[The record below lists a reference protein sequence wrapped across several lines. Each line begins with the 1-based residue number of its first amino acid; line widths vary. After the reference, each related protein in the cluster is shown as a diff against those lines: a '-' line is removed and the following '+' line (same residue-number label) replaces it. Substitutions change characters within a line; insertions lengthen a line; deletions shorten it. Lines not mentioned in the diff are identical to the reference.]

1 MAENRVLE
9 AVARD
14 GTGKGAARS
23 VRREDRVPGVI
34 YGGGKDPQ
42 PISVNFPALLK
53 MLKAGHFTSSLL
65 NVKVDGAE
73 NRVVCRAV
81 QRNPVNDLPIHVDF
95 LRLTERSRVNLMIPV
110 VFEGHE
116 ASPGLKRGGT
126 VTVVRPM
133 VELRVTAANIPDH
146 LTVKLDGLEIG
157 DVVKISNV
165 EMPQGCR
172 PVITDRDFVIA
183 NLAAP
188 SGLRSSEGED
198 DNEAAEG

>member
-65 NVKVDGAE
+65 NVTVDGTE
-73 NRVVCRAV
+73 TRVVCRAV

-198 DNEAAEG
+198 DDEAAEG